1 MSASDDAERRGE
13 EIAARLQALGNEV
26 LQDIELK
33 KNPSMSIL
41 TRALNNV
48 YFDKDAG
55 LIKLGDKKQK
65 RYYINLNQAKKFMQ
79 TLLVAKQIKWLIE
92 QKQPSLSIR
101 QLYYTLK
108 HNIEGS
114 KENTFDG
121 QDESDPLI
129 EDVEVMVDALR
140 EELKLIATPKGV
152 ISGPMIVEDK
162 TGDVLDFTKMGT
174 AGAAIPPSV
183 EKDTFNVKECTADYV
198 LVVEKY
204 AVWNLLNQQKY
215 WKTANCMIMTGKGQP
230 ARSERRLLQRIQKE
244 LKIPI
249 YVFTDMDPWGY
260 YIYSVYKQGSI
271 NLAFFSEKAG
281 APQAKYLGFS
291 TSDIKQFDIPRS
303 AYIKLKDVDLKRI
316 NELESYDWMKS
327 QGWKNE
333 FNALKQ
339 FGYKVEQDSLVAKS
353 IEFTAKEYLP
363 TKIENKQFIA

>member
-1 MSASDDAERRGE
+1 MVKTEVQSGA
-13 EIAARLQALGNEV
+13 EIAARLQALGNDV
-26 LQDIELK
+26 IGDVELK
-33 KNPSMSIL
+33 KNPSMAIL

-48 YFDKDAG
+48 YFDENAG
-55 LIKLGDKKQK
+55 LIKLGDKKQN

-79 TLLVAKQIKWLIE
+79 TLLVAKQIKWLLD
-92 QKQPSLSIR
+92 QKKPALSIR

-108 HNIEGS
+108 HTIEGS
-114 KENTFDG
+114 KEETFDS

-140 EELKLIATPKGV
+140 EELRLIATPKGV
-152 ISGPMIVEDK
+152 LAGPMVVLDQ
-162 TGDVLDFTKMGT
+162 TGDMLDFTKMGS
-174 AGAAIPPSV
+174 AGGAVPPSV
-183 EKDTFNVKECTADYV
+183 EENTFEIKECSADFV
-198 LVVEKY
+198 LVIEKF

-215 WKTANCMIMTGKGQP
+215 WKDANCLIMTGKGQP
-230 ARSERRLLQRIQKE
+230 ARAERRLLHRMQKE

-281 APQAKYLGFS
+281 SPKANYLGFS
-291 TSDIKQFDIPRS
+291 TTDIKQFDIPRS
-303 AYIKLKDVDLKRI
+303 AYIKLKDVDYKRLKEI
-316 NELESYDWMKS
+316 EAYDWFKS
-327 QGWKNE
+327 PGWKKE
-333 FNALKQ
+333 FAAMKQ

>member
-1 MSASDDAERRGE
+1 MVMTEAQKGH
-13 EIAARLQALGNEV
+13 EIALRLQELGNDIFH
-26 LQDIELK
+26 DIELK

-48 YFDKDAG
+48 YFDEDAG

-79 TLLVAKQIKWLIE
+79 TLLVAKQIKWMLE
-92 QKQPSLSIR
+92 QQKPALSIR

-114 KENTFDG
+114 KENTFDT

-129 EDVEVMVDALR
+129 EDVEVMVNALR

-152 ISGPMIVEDK
+152 LTGPLVVEDK
-162 TGDVLDFTKMGT
+162 TGDVLDFTKMGS
-174 AGAAIPPSV
+174 AGGAVPPSV
-183 EKDTFNVKECTADYV
+183 EKDGFNFKECSADFV
-198 LVVEKY
+198 LVIEKY

-215 WKTANCMIMTGKGQP
+215 WKDANCLIMTGKGQP
-230 ARSERRLLQRIQKE
+230 ARAERRLLHRFQKE

-281 APQAKYLGFS
+281 APKANYIGFS
-291 TSDIKQFDIPRS
+291 TSDVKQFDIPRS
-303 AYIKLKDVDLKRI
+303 AYIKLKDVDYKRI
-316 NELESYDWMKS
+316 KEIEAYDWFKS
-327 QGWKNE
+327 RGWKNE
-333 FNALKQ
+333 FAAMKQ

-363 TKIENKQFIA
+363 TKIENKQFIV

>member
-1 MSASDDAERRGE
+1 MVKTEAQSGA
-13 EIAARLQALGNEV
+13 EIAARLQALGNDV
-26 LQDIELK
+26 IGDIELK
-33 KNPSMSIL
+33 KNPSMAIL

-48 YFDKDAG
+48 YFDEDQG
-55 LIKLGDKKQK
+55 LIKLGDKKQN

-79 TLLVAKQIKWLIE
+79 TLLVAKQIKWLLE
-92 QKQPSLSIR
+92 QQKPALSIR

-108 HNIEGS
+108 HSIEGS
-114 KENTFDG
+114 KEETFDS

-140 EELKLIATPKGV
+140 EELRLIATPKGV
-152 ISGPMIVEDK
+152 LAGPMVVLDQ
-162 TGDVLDFTKMGT
+162 TGDTLDFTKMGS
-174 AGAAIPPSV
+174 AGGAVPPSV
-183 EKDTFNVKECTADYV
+183 EENTFEIKECSADFI
-198 LVVEKY
+198 LVIEKF

-215 WKTANCMIMTGKGQP
+215 WKDANCLIMTGKGQP
-230 ARSERRLLQRIQKE
+230 ARAERRLLHRMQKE
-244 LKIPI
+244 VKVPI

-281 APQAKYLGFS
+281 SPKANYLGFS

-303 AYIKLKDVDLKRI
+303 AYIKLKDVDYKRLKEI
-316 NELESYDWMKS
+316 EAYDWFKS
-327 QGWKNE
+327 PGWKKE
-333 FNALKQ
+333 FAAMKQ